1 MIDRRSGLE
10 GQLFLEILKSSGQAR
25 LAVTGTSMLPTI
37 WPGDIL
43 EVRRQ
48 SVAETAPG
56 DAFSASPLSRIF
68 NTPSATS
75 PHPHY
80 HGSLLHPQGMK
91 VRRSVLIHR
100 CRLS

>member
-1 MIDRRSGLE
+1 MIDRRSELE

-48 SVAETAPG
+48 SVAEIAPG
-56 DAFSASPLSRIF
+56 DAFSASPL
-68 NTPSATS
+68 
-75 PHPHY
+75 
-80 HGSLLHPQGMK
+80 
-91 VRRSVLIHR
+91 
-100 CRLS
+100 